1 MNQTQNKNRK
11 PHPEI
16 TLIGAAIVD
25 VLAGP
30 VSEKVFQTGSEPV
43 DFMKF
48 SFGGDALNEAVCL
61 SRLGNQ
67 VELISQVG
75 RDQTGINVLNFL
87 KQNEVDIS
95 KISVEDGLQTG
106 MNIVMVGED
115 AQRYFLTNPR
125 SSLRTL
131 SKEVIL
137 PQLDTA
143 ADIIGFASLFV
154 SYRLDIAAMEEVF
167 AEVKK
172 KPGRILTVD
181 MTSAKKGEKLKDL
194 LPLFAY
200 IDVLF
205 ANDNEACLLTGEED
219 PVRNAALFTGAG
231 LPCAVIKCG
240 GKGCVMGTREG
251 TFVLPAFPHVTC
263 VDTTG
268 AGDCF
273 AAGFLWGLSMKL
285 SLRQCGCLGN
295 ASASCCV
302 EQYGATD
309 GIISSEE
316 IWRRYEI
323 LSGNCGSAPFKA

>member
-154 SYRLDIAAMEEVF
+154 SYRLDIAAMEELNH
-167 AEVKK
+167 AR
-172 KPGRILTVD
+172 PRNRRL
-181 MTSAKKGEKLKDL
+181 
-194 LPLFAY
+194 
-200 IDVLF
+200 
-205 ANDNEACLLTGEED
+205 GEELAGRD
-219 PVRNAALFTGAG
+219 VAVVEHGTLPVDLAIAR
-231 LPCAVIKCG
+231 
-240 GKGCVMGTREG
+240 
-251 TFVLPAFPHVTC
+251 
-263 VDTTG
+263 D
-268 AGDCF
+268 GDVF
-273 AAGFLWGLSMKL
+273 G
-285 SLRQCGCLGN
+285 
-295 ASASCCV
+295 V
-302 EQYGATD
+302 EA
-309 GIISSEE
+309 
-316 IWRRYEI
+316 
-323 LSGNCGSAPFKA
+323 